1 MIITG
6 SKEKINGMVE
16 KNENYYVIRDKEDHM
31 FVDSEGNVQYSIMDA
46 EWFRSYRDA
55 KNNLETFDEPELFDI
70 ILISCLIRLEEI
82 M

>member
-6 SKEKINGMVE
+6 SKEKINGMIE
-16 KNENYYVIRDKEDHM
+16 KNDNYYVIRDRDDHM
-31 FVDSEGNVQYSIMDA
+31 FVDEEGNMQYGIMDA

-55 KNNLETFDEPELFDI
+55 KNTLDTFDEPLNFDI